1 MFLPTSPRPPS
12 GMIRMLIDPSWH
24 QAVPVTREERR
35 LVEVRREGLDI
46 EAAGVERCDVVL
58 VAMQPLA
65 AGDDLEP
72 PVEEVETARPL
83 GPLGV
88 GMRVERTL
96 GRREALDE
104 DQLAVVG
111 ADAAL

>member
-1 MFLPTSPRPPS
+1 MR
-12 GMIRMLIDPSWH
+12 RH
-24 QAVPVTREERR
+24 PVAER
-35 LVEVRREGLDI
+35 VEVRREGLDV

-83 GPLGV
+83 RPLGV

-96 GRREALDE
+96 GCREALDE

-111 ADAAL
+111 ADAALVRG